1 MARNHKSANARRNQL
16 AKQRGFRSYAQQR
29 RYERNPKN
37 HAALAALPESA
48 RQVRNDVTAVL
59 RVAREEKL
67 TAEQAAQRLQVPMS
81 AVVWWGD
88 SGLEPRRGGAT
99 RVKKGDRR
107 LQWHPLIVNG
117 QVTLVE
123 TRGSQAAKK
132 AQAAYRAQRA
142 FLDGDAGAGEALAKF
157 KGVRIGG
164 HAVET
169 NQAVIGEIGRRGEL
183 GDLGEMY
190 RAWLS

>member
-1 MARNHKSANARRNQL
+1 MSKNQKAAYARRNQL
-16 AKQRGFRSYAQQR
+16 ARERGFRSYAQQR
-29 RYERNPKN
+29 RYQKNPTTHK
-37 HAALAALPESA
+37 ALAALPESA

-67 TAEQAAQRLQVPMS
+67 TAEQASQRLQVPMS

-88 SGLEPRRGGAT
+88 SGLEPKRGGVT

-132 AQAAYRAQRA
+132 AQAAYRAQLA
-142 FLDGDAGAGEALAKF
+142 FLDGADGAGEALAKF
-157 KGVRIGG
+157 KGVRVGG
-164 HAVET
+164 HPVET
-169 NQAVIGEIGRRGEL
+169 NQAVIGEIGRRGDL
-183 GDLGEMY
+183 GDIGDMY